1 MRRHTRPL
9 APRPPRDK
17 MNRMSRPPILAGLPA
32 PLRWGLGMGLL
43 SLCLWL
49 PAFVALFR

>member
-1 MRRHTRPL
+1 MSRKRRKL
-9 APRPPRDK
+9 ARDLRR
-17 MNRMSRPPILAGLPA
+17 NNVSRMSRPPILAGLPL

>member
-1 MRRHTRPL
+1 MRCRRRPL

-17 MNRMSRPPILAGLPA
+17 MTCMSSPPILAGLPT

>member
-1 MRRHTRPL
+1 VRRAL
-9 APRPPRDK
+9 APGMARDNVAG
-17 MNRMSRPPILAGLPA
+17 MNRPPILAGLPL

-43 SLCLWL
+43 SLCLWV